1 MDVFKHS
8 AVLEIQSAVFIC
20 QKVISDNAYFASV
33 GNGYL
38 DFIFGSIDSYDVEGN
53 EFFTVVE
60 FEFREIDIIERNI
73 DLTLNFLHK
82 IDLSQRDS
90 SVRHPYFRKISK
102 YDVVQ
107 LISSISVHKASESY
121 FDQKQILRF
130 LKRTDEELNY
140 FDVLIIGGQEDS
152 KNRFVFPEL
161 AIDNALVFRTYDVP
175 DEDTTVI
182 RMSCQRAR
190 LGGRADAKNGL
201 SSEQL
206 PQGESIRSQDYMVK
220 GRNPLLIIYF
230 IDPDNSN
237 LSDEEMYTGASS
249 KSENVK
255 VRRELKTRRYNYLV
269 GYAIGFPHKDNAVSE
284 SILWFYLI
292 LKAVPHIL
300 INFF

>member
-1 MDVFKHS
+1 MSRQNKKPEEYGIRVRND
-8 AVLEIQSAVFIC
+8 
-20 QKVISDNAYFASV
+20 
-33 GNGYL
+33 
-38 DFIFGSIDSYDVEGN
+38 SIDLGITAANKSRNTKKMVYHKSFYGN
-53 EFFTVVE
+53 I
-60 FEFREIDIIERNI
+60 FETPHLHRDLDIIERNI

-182 RMSCQRAR
+182 RMSCQSAR

-206 PQGESIRSQDYMVK
+206 PQGESIRSQDYMIK

-237 LSDEEMYTGASS
+237 LSDEEMYTGVSS

-284 SILWFYLI
+284 SILYTVNKMVNYFD
-292 LKAVPHIL
+292 KDHEEGDDC
-300 INFF
+300 NE